1 MCASCKGKMVG
12 RNVLGG
18 VYQPGKTLYIPMRED
33 IVNLY
38 NQGYHTKEISQNLK
52 VTEHTVWN
60 TLDHFRCY
68 GIVNP

>member
-12 RNVLGG
+12 RG

-38 NQGYHTKEISQNLK
+38 NQGYHTKEISRNLK
-52 VTEHTVWN
+52 VTEHTVRN

-68 GIVNP
+68 EIVNT